1 MISRRLPVPESMDG
15 ERVDFALTR
24 MLGMSRAAAQKVID
38 AGDVLCAGHALRKS
52 ERLQAGDFLDIT
64 LPEPEK
70 PGIKPTPFGMEILF
84 EDPDIVVVNKPV
96 GVAAHTGPG
105 WEGPTVIGALIASGR
120 RVATSGPVERQGIV
134 HRLDVGTSGAMVVT
148 KSERAYTVM
157 KNAFRYRKVKKIYH
171 ALVSGHPDPSSGTVE
186 APIGRHPGREFKMGV
201 VEGGKMAVTHYD
213 TIEAMPGASLWRVH
227 LETGRTHQIRVHMQA
242 IGHPIVGD
250 PTYGGNPT
258 EAERLGLVRQW
269 LHAVQLSFAHPIT
282 GRTLTVDAP
291 YPEDLENALEQMR
304 L

>member
-1 MISRRLPVPESMDG
+1 MISRRLPVPEGMDG
-15 ERVDFALTR
+15 ERVDHALNR
-24 MLGMSRAAAQKVID
+24 MLGMSRAAVQKMIE
-38 AGDVLCAGHALRKS
+38 AGDVACEGHLLRKS
-52 ERLQAGDFLDIT
+52 ERLRAGTFLDIR
-64 LPEPEK
+64 LPEPKK
-70 PGIKPTPFGMEILF
+70 PGIKPTPFGMDILF
-84 EDPDIVVVNKPV
+84 EDQDIVVVNKPV

-157 KNAFRYRKVKKIYH
+157 KNAFRYRKVGKIYH
-171 ALVSGHPDPSSGTVE
+171 ALVAGHPDPSSGTIE

-213 TIEAMPGASLWRVH
+213 TIEAMPKASLLRVH

-250 PTYGGNPT
+250 PTYGANPV
-258 EAERLGLVRQW
+258 EAEKLGLVRQW
-269 LHAVQLSFAHPIT
+269 LHAVELSFAHPIS
-282 GRTLTVDAP
+282 GRKICVKAP
-291 YPEDLENALEQMR
+291 YTQDLERALEIVR